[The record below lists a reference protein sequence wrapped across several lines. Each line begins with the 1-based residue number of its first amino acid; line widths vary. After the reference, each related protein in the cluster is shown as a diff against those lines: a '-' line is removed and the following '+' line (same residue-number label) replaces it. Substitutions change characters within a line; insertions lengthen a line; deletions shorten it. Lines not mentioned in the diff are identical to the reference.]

1 MLSTQQQQLIQSI
14 EQRDAAQVRTLL
26 EQGIDPNFI
35 DAEKGPPISVL
46 CDALFG
52 WWEEVCEAYEQQQP
66 LNEQQKQDSL
76 QVYLEI
82 LEALIAAK
90 ANLHLWDSEELY
102 GPLWDAASAA
112 CVPVV
117 QRLLAEQV
125 DPNTLDE
132 QDMPI
137 LSSISYLWFECDF
150 DEVDWQKALVEER
163 ATLMLLRE
171 HGAKMV
177 KEMQ

>member
-132 QDMPI
+132 QNMPI

-150 DEVDWQKALVEER
+150 DEIDWQKALVEER

>member
-66 LNEQQKQDSL
+66 LNEQQKQHSL

-102 GPLWDAASAA
+102 GPLWDAVSAA

-132 QDMPI
+132 QNMPI

-150 DEVDWQKALVEER
+150 DEIDWQKVLVEER

-177 KEMQ
+177 KEM

>member
-137 LSSISYLWFECDF
+137 LSSISHLWFECDF
-150 DEVDWQKALVEER
+150 DEIDWQKALVEER

-177 KEMQ
+177 KEM

>member
-14 EQRDAAQVRTLL
+14 EQLDAVRVRTLL

-82 LEALIAAK
+82 LEALITAK

-117 QRLLAEQV
+117 QRLLVEQV

-150 DEVDWQKALVEER
+150 DEIDWQKALVEER

-177 KEMQ
+177 KEM

>member
-150 DEVDWQKALVEER
+150 DEIDWQKALVEER

-177 KEMQ
+177 KEM